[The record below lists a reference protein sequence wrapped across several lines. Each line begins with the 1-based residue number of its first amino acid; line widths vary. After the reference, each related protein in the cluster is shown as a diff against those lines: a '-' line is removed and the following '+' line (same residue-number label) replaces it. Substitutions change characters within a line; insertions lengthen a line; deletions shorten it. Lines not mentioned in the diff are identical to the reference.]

1 MRRCGVEGMAGV
13 KEWKGEDITPVCDM
27 NGQVCF
33 VTTTKRTWQ
42 NRCNSCGL
50 VVCFPSKADNYCAV
64 CFRTARRQQH
74 GWICCGRPCWEVYQQ
89 HRQQQREASGG
100 QGSGGVYMTTTTTQ
114 QPMPP
119 PPPPPAPHKAQP
131 PQQPPQQQLQQQ
143 QSPPMD
149 TDTFIRMGAS
159 IKQAIE
165 SSKIPHLQS
174 MKSLKLESFQSFK
187 FEKQ

>member
-1 MRRCGVEGMAGV
+1 MFRRGVEGMAGV
-13 KEWKGEDITPVCDM
+13 EEWRGESITPNCDF
-27 NGQVCF
+27 NGLVCF
-33 VTTTKRTWQ
+33 VTTQKRTWES
-42 NRCNSCGL
+42 RCSGCGL
-50 VVCFPSKADNYCAV
+50 VICCPSKADNFCAV
-64 CFRTARRQQH
+64 CFRTALGKQH

-114 QPMPP
+114 QPVPP
-119 PPPPPAPHKAQP
+119 PPPPPAPCKAQ

-143 QSPPMD
+143 QSHMA
-149 TDTFIRMGAS
+149 TFTS
-159 IKQAIE
+159 IKQAIQ

-174 MKSLKLESFQSFK
+174 MKSLKPESFQSFK